1 MQCYEISSVTLIE
14 FINRF
19 RGSCHSLWKS
29 RIFSVERIPI
39 TFIRGELCGELCSS
53 KLFRIAEKSFD
64 RWKESWPFGLATKLW
79 KRVYSQRMRLMKH
92 PIEWHDRN
100 PLNRLSD
107 LWIFSRPIMETEIR
121 WATFAPTDD
130 TCYRSRSRFLLFT
143 KIIQGSTV

>member
-19 RGSCHSLWKS
+19 RGSCHSLWKF
-29 RIFSVERIPI
+29 RIFSNE
-39 TFIRGELCGELCSS
+39 FQSL
-53 KLFRIAEKSFD
+53 LFAVNYAVNYARRNCFGLLKNPSIVGRNRD
-64 RWKESWPFGLATKLW
+64 VFGLATKLW

-92 PIEWHDRN
+92 PIERHDRN